1 MNVKPYKD
9 DTRGRKEQVRKMFDN
24 IAGRYDFLN
33 HLLSFNMDKKWRKQL
48 VDLIKSDLNDEAE
61 NKKDLKILDVATG
74 TGDLAFEL
82 SKDPRFRIAGLDLSW
97 EMLKIAT
104 IKAKAKKNNIKFIHG
119 DSESLP
125 FENNSFDVVTVG
137 FGVRNFEDLKKGL
150 KEISRVLKGGGKIYI
165 LEFSKPRKGI
175 FSTLYGLY
183 SSKILPY
190 LASVFGGE
198 RKAYNYLPESISEFP
213 SGNEMLLEMQK
224 AGVSFTENIPLSMS
238 IATIYKG
245 VVIK

>member
-1 MNVKPYKD
+1 MEVKPYKD
-9 DTRGRKEQVRKMFDN
+9 DTRGRKEQVIKMFDN

-33 HLLSFNMDKKWRKQL
+33 HLLSFNKDKKWRKQL
-48 VDLIKSDLNDEAE
+48 VDLIKSDLNDEME
-61 NKKDLKILDVATG
+61 NKRDLKVLDVATG

-82 SKDPRFRIAGLDLSW
+82 SNDPRFKISALDISR

-104 IKAKAKKNNIKFIHG
+104 IKAKAKKININFIHG
-119 DSESLP
+119 DSEFLP
-125 FENNSFDVVTVG
+125 FENNSFDIVTVA
-137 FGVRNFEDLKKGL
+137 FGVRNFEDLQKGL
-150 KEISRVLKGGGKIYI
+150 KEITRVLKGGGRIYI
-165 LEFSKPRKGI
+165 LEFSKSRKRI
-175 FSTLYGLY
+175 FSILYGLY

-213 SGNEMLLEMQK
+213 SGDEMILEMQK
-224 AGVSFTENIPLSMS
+224 AGSRFTEIFPLSMS

-245 VVIK
+245 IVIK